1 MAELSGNERATYV
14 RRMFSQLAMRYDIAN
29 RWMTWGQDV
38 KWRREV
44 IDKAHL
50 PVGGNL
56 LDIGVGTGDLAIEAQ
71 RRDKTLLTVGAD
83 FTPEMMQFGRMRQG
97 GKSIHWLNTYALEL
111 PFFDETFDAVVSG
124 YFLRNALA
132 VERALVEQYRV
143 VKPGGC

>member
-1 MAELSGNERATYV
+1 MAELSGKERANNV

-38 KWRREV
+38 KWRREG

-50 PVGGNL
+50 PVGGIL

-83 FTPEMMQFGRMRQG
+83 FTPEMMQLGRMRQG
-97 GKSIHWLNTYALEL
+97 GKSIH
-111 PFFDETFDAVVSG
+111 
-124 YFLRNALA
+124 
-132 VERALVEQYRV
+132 
-143 VKPGGC
+143 